1 MDTTITPVADVI
13 NNTFGLYLN
22 HIGRTLD
29 DFDPNIIE
37 GTEVYGDPSGA
48 AEGLPL
54 AKVPYV
60 EIPTG
65 SIDGHPVT
73 NIRFTGLT
81 LTALQALQ
89 GKPVP
94 ATWEAPRGAR
104 TPQDILEEM
113 GMTPASIYPM
123 LQVQEKLAEIQKV
136 LDGLT
141 EEEHSALTA
150 MATTAVSSFLTLK
163 EQTNPNGE
171 RDWPF

>member
-1 MDTTITPVADVI
+1 MDTTITPVVDVI

-29 DFDPNIIE
+29 DFGPTITE
-37 GTEVYGDPSGA
+37 GTSVYSSTSGST
-48 AEGLPL
+48 AE
-54 AKVPYV
+54 VPYV

-65 SIDGHPVT
+65 SIDGQPVT

-81 LTALQALQ
+81 LMALQALQ

-94 ATWEAPRGAR
+94 ATWEVPRGAR
-104 TPQDILEEM
+104 TPQDILKEM

-123 LQVQEKLAEIQKV
+123 LQAQEKLAEIQKV

-150 MATTAVSSFLTLK
+150 VATTAVSSLLTLK
-163 EQTNPNGE
+163 EQTSPNGE

>member
-37 GTEVYGDPSGA
+37 GTSVYSSTSGSTV
-48 AEGLPL
+48 E
-54 AKVPYV
+54 VPYV

-81 LTALQALQ
+81 LMALQALQ

-94 ATWEAPRGAR
+94 ATWEVPRGAR

-141 EEEHSALTA
+141 EEEHSDLTA
-150 MATTAVSSFLTLK
+150 VATTAVSSFLTLK
-163 EQTNPNGE
+163 EQTSPNGE